1 MKEFFKQI
9 YDFFTNTERKKVRA
23 RDEDG
28 KYVAD
33 DKSTPDINEAY
44 TEIRVQKGAKNGTKK
59 DTKRK

>member
-1 MKEFFKQI
+1 MISLPIQKE
-9 YDFFTNTERKKVRA
+9 KKVRA

-44 TEIRVQKGAKNGTKK
+44 TEVRVQKGAKNGTKK
-59 DTKRK
+59 NTKRK